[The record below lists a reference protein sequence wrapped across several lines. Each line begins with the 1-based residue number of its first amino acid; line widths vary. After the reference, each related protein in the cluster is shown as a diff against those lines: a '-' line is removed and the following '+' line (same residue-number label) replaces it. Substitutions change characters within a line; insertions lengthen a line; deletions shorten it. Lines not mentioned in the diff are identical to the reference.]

1 MSTVSKTIVALS
13 AAFWIAPVG
22 AVDAPGARPDDEAM
36 TCERIATELMPYAQ
50 QMIPNIQAFGASEQ
64 QLYAQARAMGEKR
77 HAEEAALA
85 PIAQAGALDPSG
97 ASKRAY
103 LV

>member
-1 MSTVSKTIVALS
+1 
-13 AAFWIAPVG
+13 
-22 AVDAPGARPDDEAM
+22 
-36 TCERIATELMPYAQ
+36 
-50 QMIPNIQAFGASEQ
+50 MIPNIQAFGASEQ